1 RGPKRRLSNQD
12 ALAPI
17 GRPRR
22 PAREMWM
29 RPGSAPPVNPDT
41 AQSAL
46 PTAATARESAAAR
59 LAQELGGLGWQA
71 TPAPKRET
79 REPATAGT
87 LESVYTIEALRAPRH
102 APKCS

>member
-29 RPGSAPPVNPDT
+29 RPESAPPVNPDT
-41 AQSAL
+41 AQSAR
-46 PTAATARESAAAR
+46 PTAATVQESAACAAPA
-59 LAQELGGLGWQA
+59 LPGPGGLGWPA
-71 TPAPKRET
+71 IPAPKPKT
-79 REPATAGT
+79 REPATAGR
-87 LESVYTIEALRAPRH
+87 LESVY